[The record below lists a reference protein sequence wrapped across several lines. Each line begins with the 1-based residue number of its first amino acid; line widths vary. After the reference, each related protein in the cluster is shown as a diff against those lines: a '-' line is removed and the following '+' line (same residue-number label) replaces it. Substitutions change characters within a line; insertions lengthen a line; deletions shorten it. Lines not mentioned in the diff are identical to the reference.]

1 MKVYKLFLI
10 TMLSALTA
18 LTSCSKEDGMDTSQK
33 NVNVTF
39 ATQLPQANPLAKSV
53 TEQFPDIEGYHI
65 RYILEVWT
73 AGANPELYK
82 RIVKSAEADKTA
94 SFDVN
99 LLSGRTFD
107 FLLWA
112 DYVKDGT
119 NDDMHYNTSKG
130 LTSVER
136 SEKTFV
142 TDERADYSLAVT
154 RDAFFAYKQ
163 ITADASVTENL
174 TLKRAV
180 AQLNIFTTDYDLV
193 EDNFKPAY
201 AAVSLTTTVAFNV
214 LAQNSFGAINS
225 DCKSYVAIKTAKE
238 GTSPDKNKVFTGYYF
253 TSAEGK
259 NVVDIDVHFYK
270 TGGSEVVT
278 YNMTNIPLQQNYRT
292 NVTGALLT
300 KQGTINVE
308 TEAAYADTDVETNV
322 PQGLPTDEGIYYSL
336 DGSAWT
342 KWITSASAP
351 VMPDGNYTSFAVM
364 TVGENSKIDI
374 EHLNAIKNKNTQ
386 VINLGNAKYSKTY
399 MPNNLFENCTALR
412 SFTFPSNINTL
423 PAYFFKNCS
432 NLTHVVLPEGLTS
445 ISAGGFSGC
454 TGLTNLVLPESVKSF
469 GILAF
474 DGCTNL
480 ETINIPAGAQ
490 TFDRL
495 VFRDCKK
502 LAIDVVL
509 PEGMT
514 EVPSSLFT
522 NCSNLLSV
530 KLPDGLTKIGSSSF
544 SGCSNL
550 TEITIPSTVTT
561 IESGAFHGT
570 SISQIVLPDNIE
582 AINGQTFRNCSL
594 LKSVNIPANVT
605 SIGSEAFRSSGL
617 ESITIPGHVSTLALV
632 AYANMPN
639 LKTAVIEEGQADLTF
654 GLGFFYQDTALTSV
668 TFPSNTKAFDNRVL
682 LGCYKLKEIYCNAMQ
697 APSVKFEDF
706 GMVSPDGRN
715 FLAGL
720 NVAPG
725 EKKLIVPQGA
735 TGYEDDTQA
744 DGSENYWKTVLLN
757 PEKCGYTI
765 EYR

>member
-18 LTSCSKEDGMDTSQK
+18 LTSCSKEDGMDTSRK

-112 DYVKDGT
+112 DYVKDGA

-136 SEKTFV
+136 TEKAFV
-142 TDERADYSLAVT
+142 TDERTDYSLAVT

-163 ITADASVTENL
+163 ITAEASVTENL

-201 AAVSLTTTVAFNV
+201 AAVSLTTTAAFNV
-214 LAQNSFGAINS
+214 LTQNSFGAINS
-225 DCKSYVAIKTAKE
+225 DCKSYVAIKTVKE

-308 TEAAYADTDVETNV
+308 TEAAYADTDTETNV
-322 PQGLPTDEGIYYSL
+322 PQGVPTDEGIYYSL

-342 KWITSASAP
+342 KWITSTSAP

-364 TVGENSKIDI
+364 TVGENSQISSG
-374 EHLNAIKNKNTQ
+374 HLTAIKNRNIE
-386 VINLGNAKYSKTY
+386 VIDLGNAKYSSVS
-399 MPNNLFENCTALR
+399 MPNTLFDKSTTLR
-412 SFTFPSNINTL
+412 SFIFPQNISYM
-423 PAYFFKNCS
+423 PAYFFRDCN
-432 NLTHVVLPEGLTS
+432 NLVNVVLTDKMTYIG
-445 ISAGGFSGC
+445 AGGFQNC
-454 TGLTNLVLPESVKSF
+454 TSLTEISLPESVTTLKVM
-469 GILAF
+469 A
-474 DGCTNL
+474 
-480 ETINIPAGAQ
+480 
-490 TFDRL
+490 
-495 VFRDCKK
+495 FRDCKNLKTINLSKIEEYEQLAFSGCEK
-502 LAIDVVL
+502 LAIDVSFPNNMTIIPNSLFVGCKSL
-509 PEGMT
+509 RSVTLHEGLT
-514 EVPSSLFT
+514 QINYNAFSECSSLSEIT
-522 NCSNLLSV
+522 
-530 KLPDGLTKIGSSSF
+530 LPASIDSIEYGAF
-544 SGCSNL
+544 SGCSIS
-550 TEITIPSTVTT
+550 EI
-561 IESGAFHGT
+561 A
-570 SISQIVLPDNIE
+570 L
-582 AINGQTFRNCSL
+582 
-594 LKSVNIPANVT
+594 PANVT
-605 SIGSEAFRSSGL
+605 YLSPRMFRMCKKLESVTFANNITYIGSETFRGTNL
-617 ESITIPGHVSTLALV
+617 KSITIPGTVSTLIQV
-632 AYANMPN
+632 AFADMPN
-639 LKTAVIEEGQADLTF
+639 LKTAVIEEGANPLTF